1 MLKYL
6 ISAALGM
13 MLSPLIAVGATEP
26 GALAEAFNGHWVIN
40 EELSDD
46 SDRQVEKAIKAGGGK
61 VSRGKKTKGRYRGGP
76 VEQKLYDHLSYDEE
90 LHFSY
95 QNPEFILRYDDGFE
109 RVFYSDGRSQVVS
122 TSRRT
127 TPVDFS
133 FAGWEGEVLYVESKP
148 LDAGY
153 ILETFTLINGG
164 SQLQVQLQLEPAS
177 FLAPIRITRV
187 YDRAAKP

>member
-1 MLKYL
+1 MQLLKYL
-6 ISAALGM
+6 VLAVAGL
-13 MLSPLIAVGATEP
+13 MLSPVLK
-26 GALAEAFNGHWVIN
+26 AETDTLTTAFDGHWVIN

-61 VSRGKKTKGRYRGGP
+61 VPRGKKTKGRYRGGP
-76 VEQKLYDHLSYDEE
+76 VEQQLYDHLSYDEE
-90 LHFSY
+90 LYFSY
-95 QNPEFILRYDDGFE
+95 QEPEFVLRYSEGYE

-122 TSRRT
+122 TSRRSK
-127 TPVDFS
+127 PLDFS
-133 FAGWEGEVLYVESKP
+133 FAGWEAGVLYVESKP

-153 ILETFTLINGG
+153 ILEIFTLINDA

-187 YDRAAKP
+187 YDRVLP

>member
-1 MLKYL
+1 MQLLKYL
-6 ISAALGM
+6 ILAIVGL
-13 MLSPLIAVGATEP
+13 MLSPMLKADTD
-26 GALAEAFNGHWVIN
+26 ALTAAFNGRWVIN

-61 VSRGKKTKGRYRGGP
+61 VSSGKKTKGRYRGGP
-76 VEQKLYDHLSYDEE
+76 VEQKLYDHISYDED
-90 LHFSY
+90 LYFSY
-95 QNPEFILRYDDGFE
+95 QQPEFVLRYSEGFE
-109 RVFYSDGRSQVVS
+109 RVFYSDGRSQVIS
-122 TSRRT
+122 TSRRS

-133 FAGWEGEVLYVESKP
+133 FAGWEGAVLYVESKP

-153 ILETFTLINGG
+153 ILEIFTLINEA

-187 YDRAAKP
+187 YDRVPP